1 MMHRVKTRR
10 QAVRG
15 LAAAWLAT
23 GSLLVPGP
31 GSATPPAEA
40 TALAEEM
47 QRWLHGQ
54 LQWPAEL
61 QADAGIRPGADA
73 IRREL
78 LARAETAW
86 PSWVT
91 QVRQAFPDEPITQRQ
106 VLMFRAWNEF
116 AMWWVDSAGAAH
128 DQAWLR
134 LATQAWRCQSLWPMP
149 LQRRLGLIATAAA
162 ADRATLLEGERVLA
176 SRWGTLR
183 RAVPPRP
190 TDLDAAEQ
198 AILQQRA
205 GMPQKTEPMV
215 PFLAQAVL
223 DSQWRPGQAKRWEQC
238 ARSQWWL
245 SSQLAAGSPPAQ
257 ALTAYRYATLPT
269 LRDWLNDPTVLRDLE
284 VQPDGGYPPLVARI
298 GLEGTVRVLV
308 DTDEAG
314 RFQRARVL
322 SRRLGVPGMGEDP
335 PVAFEALL
343 DASSL
348 AQAARQ
354 SYPANGRTRREIE
367 LVWRLSPTA
376 SNPP

>member
-1 MMHRVKTRR
+1 MQRVKTRR
-10 QAVRG
+10 QAMRG
-15 LAAAWLAT
+15 LAAAWLAS
-23 GSLLVPGP
+23 GSLLAPRLGAAA
-31 GSATPPAEA
+31 ATKEA
-40 TALAEEM
+40 TALAEDM
-47 QRWLHGQ
+47 QRWLREQ
-54 LQWPAEL
+54 LKWPAEL
-61 QADAGIRPGADA
+61 EADAEIGAAAAA

-78 LARAETAW
+78 LAQAEAAW
-86 PSWVT
+86 PLWVA
-91 QVRQAFPDEPITQRQ
+91 QVRQAFPDEPMAQRQ
-106 VLMFRAWNEF
+106 VLMFRTWNEF
-116 AMWWVDSAGAAH
+116 ALWWVDSAGTAP

-134 LATQAWRCQSLWPMP
+134 LAGQAWRCQSLWPMP

-162 ADRATLLEGERVLA
+162 ADRATLLDGERVLA
-176 SRWGTLR
+176 SRWGSLG

-190 TDLDAAEQ
+190 ADLDAAEQ
-198 AILQQRA
+198 AILQLRA
-205 GMPQKTEPMV
+205 GLPQKTEPMV

-245 SSQLAAGSPPAQ
+245 ASQLAAGSPPAQ
-257 ALTAYRYATLPT
+257 VLTAFRYATLPT

-284 VQPDGGYPPLVARI
+284 VQPDGGYPPLVAQI
-298 GLEGTVRVLV
+298 GLEGTVRVQV
-308 DTDEAG
+308 HTDEAG

-322 SRRLGVPGMGEDP
+322 SRRLSVPGMGESP

-354 SYPANGRTRREIE
+354 SYPANGSTRREID